1 MCSANM
7 KGLYEDV
14 FVSFMFFRIFLCL
27 YMIIMLKRQDSG
39 HIEFTRAGFVFIFMF
54 MFFLFAVCICMKSDC
69 ECNISES

>member
-39 HIEFTRAGFVFIFMF
+39 HIEFTRASYLYLCLCFFSSLCVFV
-54 MFFLFAVCICMKSDC
+54 
-69 ECNISES
+69 